1 MQILPQAVGQS
12 SDLIVFWDDN
22 PGVGVQLPRPTQ
34 VVSEVSFGFGFFEET
49 PCLVAY
55 LFIGEHVLEFVLPR
69 MLPTSPQQSI
79 DVWHLLANWRSDVW
93 KLRYGESVIDHER
106 EVTLLLPTDAGA
118 SVLEKL
124 RSFVEQSSG
133 ELTSD
138 EVQRAVLAELTE
150 ILEHLV
156 DKETDL
162 VE

>member
-1 MQILPQAVGQS
+1 MQILPLAVGQS

-55 LFIGEHVLEFVLPR
+55 LFIADHVLEFVLPR
-69 MLPTSPQQSI
+69 LLPTSPEQSI

-93 KLRYGESVIDHER
+93 KLRYGESVVDHER
-106 EVTLLLPTDAGA
+106 EVTLLLPTGPGA
-118 SVLEKL
+118 SVLDKL
-124 RSFVEQSSG
+124 RLFVEQSSA
-133 ELTSD
+133 ELKSD
-138 EVQRAVLAELTE
+138 ELQRGVLAELTE